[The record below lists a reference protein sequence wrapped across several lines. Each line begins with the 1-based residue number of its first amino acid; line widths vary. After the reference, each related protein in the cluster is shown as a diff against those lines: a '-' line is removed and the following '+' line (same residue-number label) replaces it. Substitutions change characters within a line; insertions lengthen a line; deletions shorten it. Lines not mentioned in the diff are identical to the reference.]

1 MRWLVVALLVGCT
14 PSPEQAVDDACNA
27 FCDCSASTPTTI
39 ATCVA
44 QCKQVVS
51 TVTDTCTQC
60 VDSYEATCSAL
71 FDTCQTV
78 CFPQA
83 TPDTKGPR

>member
-1 MRWLVVALLVGCT
+1 MRWLVVALLAGCT
-14 PSPEQAVDDACNA
+14 ASPEQAVSDVCNA

-44 QCKQVVS
+44 QCTQVLP
-51 TVTDTCTQC
+51 TVTTSCSQC
-60 VDSYEATCSAL
+60 VDSYEATCTGL
-71 FDTCQTV
+71 INTCETE

-83 TPDTKGPR
+83 TPDTKGTP